1 MLYVCEVSPAHCVA
15 VPVIVPGVA
24 GVGGLIVAVTAVLVD
39 VQPVA
44 TIESIA

>member
-24 GVGGLIVAVTAVLVD
+24 GVAEIVAVTSSLDVLS
-39 VQPVA
+39 QPA
-44 TIESIA
+44 GFWEA